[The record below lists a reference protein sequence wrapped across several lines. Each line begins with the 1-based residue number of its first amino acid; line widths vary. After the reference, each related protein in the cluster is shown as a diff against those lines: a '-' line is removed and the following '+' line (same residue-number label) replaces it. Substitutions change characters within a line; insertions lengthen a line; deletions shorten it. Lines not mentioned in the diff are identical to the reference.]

1 MFKRL
6 KAAVLDILSDGA
18 TWEFKDILAL
28 VEALVKQGELSIR
41 TDPFPNGEARI
52 PTYTERALGE
62 LRAENKVVHVSRG
75 YWKKRA

>member
-28 VEALVKQGELSIR
+28 VEALVKQGELHIR

-52 PTYTERALGE
+52 PKYTERALGE
-62 LRAENKVVHVSRG
+62 LRAENKVVHVSHG
-75 YWKKRA
+75 YWKKRE